1 MSSLITSR
9 NVPFFLIFCMVSGF
23 LVQMQIFPQLDLT
36 ELPGL
41 LTCLRLLNLQHLIYQ
56 RVLTGFGT
64 LFFFSKSGLMD
75 FRPAFWPYFVFFGNS
90 KVRVV
95 LYLNS
100 LQEYPVNADVFQIS
114 ILILGFTPI
123 LSCTT
128 NLLDYSICNSTI
140 MVMMMM
146 IMMMLVYISVIRFLI
161 DGNN

>member
-1 MSSLITSR
+1 
-9 NVPFFLIFCMVSGF
+9 
-23 LVQMQIFPQLDLT
+23 
-36 ELPGL
+36 
-41 LTCLRLLNLQHLIYQ
+41 
-56 RVLTGFGT
+56 
-64 LFFFSKSGLMD
+64 MD
-75 FRPAFWPYFVFFGNS
+75 FRSAFWPYFVFFGNS

-128 NLLDYSICNSTI
+128 DLLDYSICNSTI
-140 MVMMMM
+140 MVMVMM